1 MAFIGLGMDR
11 SKYWFFLLS
20 TLFYL
25 FRSYLFRANYSC
37 DPLIKVLFMSVGMML
52 SLLLAFVSKKLN
64 NTQNSYR
71 VMDTGKLTLKI
82 LLAIFS
88 LNLLDSIGFF
98 LLNYGSNFKGT
109 FYGIDELHI
118 LLQFFIVA
126 VILFF
131 LKKLIMYK
139 HHIFFVLFMVI
150 GLVIILC
157 SNLADR
163 NIEANLNILFQVFSS
178 CLYAVLLV
186 GEKWLM
192 EYKFISP
199 YILVGLEGLF
209 SFITTGII
217 LLLRIFVFKDSS
229 YFEKIENFTQAGFI
243 IQAILFIICSLG
255 YNVFVMLIN
264 QSFGATNRVV
274 ADFLSYFISLI
285 INSIFNLD
293 DIPPQVIAI
302 LFFGYLF
309 VSVGTVGFNEIII
322 FFFYGLEE
330 NTYMFIKNRSDNTE
344 KVTQGDLGGRKSCIY
359 MEMKDEERD
368 SL

>member
-1 MAFIGLGMDR
+1 MICG
-11 SKYWFFLLS
+11 
-20 TLFYL
+20 YL
-25 FRSYLFRANYSC
+25 FIIFSNFFNDRKVTPYLIALMFRA
-37 DPLIKVLFMSVGMML
+37 I
-52 SLLLAFVSKKLN
+52 
-64 NTQNSYR
+64 
-71 VMDTGKLTLKI
+71 
-82 LLAIFS
+82 
-88 LNLLDSIGFF
+88 
-98 LLNYGSNFKGT
+98 
-109 FYGIDELHI
+109 FYGI
-118 LLQFFIVA
+118 
-126 VILFF
+126 
-131 LKKLIMYK
+131 
-139 HHIFFVLFMVI
+139 
-150 GLVIILC
+150 II
-157 SNLADR
+157 
-163 NIEANLNILFQVFSS
+163 II
-178 CLYAVLLV
+178 
-186 GEKWLM
+186 EKWLM

-330 NTYMFIKNRSDNTE
+330 NTYII
-344 KVTQGDLGGRKSCIY
+344 IY
-359 MEMKDEERD
+359 HI
-368 SL
+368 SLILSITF